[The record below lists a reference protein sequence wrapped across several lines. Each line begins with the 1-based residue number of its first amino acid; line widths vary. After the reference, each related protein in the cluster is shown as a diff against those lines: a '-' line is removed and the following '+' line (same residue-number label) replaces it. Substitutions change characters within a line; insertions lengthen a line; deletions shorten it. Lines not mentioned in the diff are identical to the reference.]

1 MAGRGEVVVVRKE
14 PLRLLRLGRMFRIP
28 AEVTDPARGLVV
40 IVEHDGRQLALLVD
54 ELLGQQQVVVKSLE
68 TNFRR
73 VQGITGA
80 TILGDGR
87 AALILDIAGLVEMSR
102 AA

>member
-1 MAGRGEVVVVRKE
+1 VVVVRRNPLSLVRLHRLFEIE
-14 PLRLLRLGRMFRIP
+14 PDT
-28 AEVTDPARGLVV
+28 TDPCRGLVV
-40 IVEHDGRQLALLVD
+40 IVEHEGRQMALMVD

-68 TNFRR
+68 DNYRK
-73 VQGITGA
+73 VAGYMGA

-87 AALILDIAGLVEMSR
+87 ASLILDVGGVIDRWRSASAV